1 MSAGYTSPID
11 AEVKK
16 GKKGKK
22 EEEEKRRKEREERG
36 ASRRG
41 ATKEGWNAEEGKGRK
56 RERGEREREPF
67 NKSMN
72 IANNSSLVPE

>member
-22 EEEEKRRKEREERG
+22 RRRRK
-36 ASRRG
+36 
-41 ATKEGWNAEEGKGRK
+41 KKKGKGRK
-56 RERGEREREPF
+56 GCQSKRGDERGMERGGGKREKERERREREPF

>member
-22 EEEEKRRKEREERG
+22 RRRRK
-36 ASRRG
+36 
-41 ATKEGWNAEEGKGRK
+41 KKKGKGRK
-56 RERGEREREPF
+56 GCQSKRGDERGMERGGGKREKERERRERESRLI
-67 NKSMN
+67 K
-72 IANNSSLVPE
+72 V